1 MMNKFSLHYRFSP
14 VKWKI
19 STSVGILAGEVRR
32 PSSIELATDI
42 AQEAR
47 QLGHLQLDLAKQ
59 ELREILLRNGI
70 GLVIAALGVGLLA
83 LAILVALPAFLVLH
97 AADRVA
103 AALIWLIVDA
113 GLGLLLLAVGAA
125 LARKLLRGPSP
136 RRLLPRT
143 FAALQENQ
151 AWLLRQ
157 LRSNGR

>member
-1 MMNKFSLHYRFSP
+1 MD
-14 VKWKI
+14 WKI
-19 STSVGILAGEVRR
+19 STSIGILSSDVRR
-32 PSSIELATDI
+32 PSSVELATDI

-59 ELREILLRNGI
+59 ELREILVRNGA
-70 GLVIAALGVGLLA
+70 GLA
-83 LAILVALPAFLVLH
+83 LAAIGLGLLSLAVLVALPVFLVLH
-97 AADRVA
+97 AADRAA

-113 GLGLLLLAVGAA
+113 GLGTLLIAVGLT
-125 LARKLLRGPSP
+125 LARRLLRGPSP